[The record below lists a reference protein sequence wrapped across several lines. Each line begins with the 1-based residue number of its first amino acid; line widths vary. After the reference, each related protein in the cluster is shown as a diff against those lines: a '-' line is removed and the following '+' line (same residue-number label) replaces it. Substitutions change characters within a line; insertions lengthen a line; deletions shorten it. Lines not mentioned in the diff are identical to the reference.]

1 MAKKR
6 DKIAENLTWDLSTVF
21 ENDAAW
27 ELELKRVSEK
37 LETVNAYEGHLLDSA
52 QSLLEI
58 TEMELEISRAVEKVY
73 VYASMKHDQDTQV
86 SLYQEYEAKATN
98 LYAKFGESFAFYEP
112 EFLALTPERYASFR
126 REEPKLERY
135 SHMFERLFA
144 KKEHI
149 LSPKE
154 EKLLASASEIFGAAA
169 ETFEIFDNADIEL
182 PMIKD
187 EKGQEVQLTH
197 GNYISLM
204 ESKERKVRKAAYQA
218 LYSNYE
224 QYQHTYAKTLQTNVK
239 VHNFKAKMRGY
250 HSARQAALSS
260 NFIPEEVY
268 DKLLES
274 VNKYLPLLHRYIKLR
289 EQILGLEDDL
299 KMYDVYTPLSDLDYK
314 FNYPEAVE
322 KAQEVLQILGPE
334 YAHHVKKA
342 FDERWIDVAENSGKR
357 SGAYS
362 GGCYDTNAF
371 MLLNWQ
377 ETLDDLFTLVHEM
390 GHSMH
395 STFTRENQPYVYGDY
410 PIFLAEI
417 ASTTNENI
425 LTESLLAASTDE
437 KVRFAILN
445 HWLDGFRGTVFRQS
459 QFAEFEHEIHKAD
472 QEGKVLTSEFMN
484 QLYADLNEK
493 YYGLPARE
501 NPEIQYEWARIPHF
515 YYNYYVFQYATG
527 FAAATYLA
535 EAIVNGGTDAREKY
549 LTYLKAGSSDYPLAV
564 IAQAGVDM
572 EETTYLESAFAVF
585 EKRLIELEKL
595 VEKGAHL

>member
-6 DKIAENLTWDLSTVF
+6 DEIAENLTWDLSTVF

-112 EFLALTPERYASFR
+112 EFLALTPERYESFR
-126 REEPKLERY
+126 REEPKLEHY

-274 VNKYLPLLHRYIKLR
+274 VNKYLPLLHR
-289 EQILGLEDDL
+289 
-299 KMYDVYTPLSDLDYK
+299 
-314 FNYPEAVE
+314 
-322 KAQEVLQILGPE
+322 
-334 YAHHVKKA
+334 
-342 FDERWIDVAENSGKR
+342 
-357 SGAYS
+357 
-362 GGCYDTNAF
+362 
-371 MLLNWQ
+371 
-377 ETLDDLFTLVHEM
+377 
-390 GHSMH
+390 
-395 STFTRENQPYVYGDY
+395 
-410 PIFLAEI
+410 
-417 ASTTNENI
+417 
-425 LTESLLAASTDE
+425 
-437 KVRFAILN
+437 
-445 HWLDGFRGTVFRQS
+445 
-459 QFAEFEHEIHKAD
+459 
-472 QEGKVLTSEFMN
+472 
-484 QLYADLNEK
+484 
-493 YYGLPARE
+493 
-501 NPEIQYEWARIPHF
+501 
-515 YYNYYVFQYATG
+515 
-527 FAAATYLA
+527 
-535 EAIVNGGTDAREKY
+535 
-549 LTYLKAGSSDYPLAV
+549 
-564 IAQAGVDM
+564 
-572 EETTYLESAFAVF
+572 
-585 EKRLIELEKL
+585 
-595 VEKGAHL
+595 